1 MVNHEFESHV
11 VFSFILVF
19 VKDFSIISNWLNW
32 TIENQKFLFVLE
44 KIDKFRHFRVYIF
57 GPIVDFALIKKNIT
71 PRMTQIWSLK
81 ITLELFFLEN
91 GHNG

>member
-1 MVNHEFESHV
+1 M
-11 VFSFILVF
+11 
-19 VKDFSIISNWLNW
+19 SNWLNW
-32 TIENQKFLFVLE
+32 TIENQKSLFVLE
-44 KIDKFRHFRVYIF
+44 KIDKFRHFCVYFF

-81 ITLELFFLEN
+81 ITLELFFLES